1 MGVYLISVGA
11 EEWFGEEEGW
21 GEIATALNDDLR
33 QRGLPP
39 YESVPEEEQSFVRGS
54 GQAFEEKLISSMDGF
69 DALCEAH
76 LSQEETETLSHW
88 SVLVPFSLDEEILLP
103 IGSAYSES
111 STMVAGAPQ
120 VLAVAQRLA
129 TAIELPAETPR
140 MCDNLDLTMW
150 FREGAAKELAAA
162 RPGPWADD
170 LDAAFYVALFLRA
183 AEHSVRRGCPIVYC

>member
-1 MGVYLISVGA
+1 MGVYVISVDA
-11 EEWFGEEEGW
+11 QEWFGEGDGW

-39 YESVPEEEQSFVRGS
+39 YESVPDEQGFVRGS

-76 LSQEETETLSHW
+76 LSPEETETLSNW
-88 SVLVPFSLDEEILLP
+88 SVLVPFSLDEEIRLP
-103 IGSAYSES
+103 IGSAYTES

-120 VLAVAQRLA
+120 VLAIAQRLA

-140 MCDNLDLTMW
+140 MCDNLDLTIW

-162 RPGPWADD
+162 RPGPWARD

-183 AEHSVRRGCPIVYC
+183 AEHSVRRGCPIVYS

>member
-39 YESVPEEEQSFVRGS
+39 YKSVPEESDLVRGS
-54 GQAFEEKLISSMDGF
+54 GQGFEEKLSVSMKGF

-76 LSQEETETLSHW
+76 LSPEETETLSNW

-120 VLAVAQRLA
+120 VLAIAQRLA
-129 TAIELPAETPR
+129 AAIELPAETPR

-162 RPGPWADD
+162 RPGPWSDD

>member
-1 MGVYLISVGA
+1 MGVYLVSVGA
-11 EEWFGEEEGW
+11 EEWFGEQEGW
-21 GEIATALNDDLR
+21 GEIAAALNDDLR

-39 YESVPEEEQSFVRGS
+39 YESVPQEPDFVSGS
-54 GQAFEEKLISSMDGF
+54 GQAFEEKLSSSMNGF

-76 LSQEETETLSHW
+76 LSQEETETLSNW
-88 SVLVPFSLDEEILLP
+88 SVLVPFSLDEEIRLP

-120 VLAVAQRLA
+120 VLAIAQRLA
-129 TAIELPAETPR
+129 KAIELPDETPA
-140 MCDNLDLTMW
+140 MCDNLELTMW

-162 RPGPWADD
+162 RPGPWSAD

-183 AEHSVRRGCPIVYC
+183 AEHSVRRGCPIAYC